1 MRQMKSDRAPG
12 HEETIEA
19 LRRAEQKYR
28 SICENATEGIF
39 QTTAEGK
46 YLSANPALARM
57 YGYDSSGELLADL
70 TDISRQLYVETD
82 RRFRF
87 ISAMRSAERI
97 VDFESQIYRRDGS
110 IIWIS
115 ENAHAVRDER
125 TDELLYY
132 EGMVQEITH
141 RKIAEEARV
150 QARVA
155 AEAAN
160 RAKSE
165 FLANMSHEIRTPMN
179 GVIGMTDLLLDCD
192 LKPQERKFAETIRAS
207 GEALLAIINDILDF
221 SKIEAGRLVIE
232 IRDFDLGEMVGKAFD
247 LLVEEARNKGIEL
260 TCEITFDNSGR
271 LRGDAGRLRQILTN
285 LVSNAIKFTEKGKVM
300 VRVSAINQNEMHT
313 TVRFDVEDTGIGIS
327 AEAQGK
333 LFQAFSQAD
342 GSTTR
347 KYGGTGLGLA
357 ISKQLVAIMEGE
369 IGVKSEPGKGST
381 FWFTVQLEKQAGNA
395 TTPEA
400 RRRDLSDLRVL
411 VVDDNATNRRILY
424 HQLRAWH
431 MQAGNAASGQEA
443 LGRLQTATDA
453 GQPYQLAILDV
464 QMPEMD
470 GLTLARTIK
479 GDPALAGTRLIVLTS
494 FGQAL
499 SPAELKEAGIE
510 AYLVKPVKQSRL
522 FDCLAS
528 AMNKAVAENALL
540 KPVHPAPVALGSKP
554 GLPLEKLRI
563 LLAED
568 NRTNQ
573 Q

>member
-1 MRQMKSDRAPG
+1 VKINLSRSNED
-12 HEETIEA
+12 TVEA

-28 SICENATEGIF
+28 SIFENATEGIF
-39 QTTAEGK
+39 QTTPEGK
-46 YLSANPALARM
+46 FLSANPALARM
-57 YGYDSSGELLADL
+57 YGYNSSVELLADL

-87 ISAMRSAERI
+87 ISAMRSAGRI

-110 IIWIS
+110 VIWIS

-141 RKIAEEARV
+141 RKIAEEAQV

-155 AEAAN
+155 VDAAN

-192 LKPQERKFAETIRAS
+192 LTPQEREFAETIRSS
-207 GEALLAIINDILDF
+207 GEALLVIINDILDF

-260 TCEITFDNSGR
+260 TCEITLDNYGR

-327 AEAQGK
+327 SEAQGK

-357 ISKQLVAIMEGE
+357 IAKQLVTLMEGQ
-369 IGVKSEPGKGST
+369 IGVQSEPDKGSI
-381 FWFTVQLEKQAGNA
+381 FWFTAKLENQL
-395 TTPEA
+395 
-400 RRRDLSDLRVL
+400 VL
-411 VVDDNATNRRILY
+411 
-424 HQLRAWH
+424 
-431 MQAGNAASGQEA
+431 
-443 LGRLQTATDA
+443 
-453 GQPYQLAILDV
+453 
-464 QMPEMD
+464 
-470 GLTLARTIK
+470 
-479 GDPALAGTRLIVLTS
+479 
-494 FGQAL
+494 
-499 SPAELKEAGIE
+499 
-510 AYLVKPVKQSRL
+510 
-522 FDCLAS
+522 
-528 AMNKAVAENALL
+528 
-540 KPVHPAPVALGSKP
+540 
-554 GLPLEKLRI
+554 
-563 LLAED
+563 
-568 NRTNQ
+568 
-573 Q
+573 